1 MAECSVLTASSKAR
15 MSSCSASLSRWDSP
29 ITASLC
35 GLVRGHDRPGRL
47 DAQTPRGLP
56 VGTPGARHQETRLAA
71 AKRTAGRWPIISS
84 GILSAARPRRSAGRR
99 VTSWRP
105 PAAGRPG
112 QPAGPGPGPAAN
124 APAGGDDSWCRGIHD
139 GSHGAVVRSP
149 PAVVGRRLGVPHRQ
163 APLYAR
169 RCRWLGSSTSS
180 WATRP
185 ADGPDGIRPAPSGP
199 TTGTPPQRWPPA
211 SWPRLRSASTRPSAA
226 LLLTASTLL
235 RGGHRIE
242 YRHRSYRPANDLPA
256 AAFDRTARST
266 IHQRAFRIR
275 KLVPGDGQ
283 ACWKAHERV
292 QYLNLGAPAHSM
304 CTSAGNLCLVRPANR
319 VSRPSLSGR

>member
-1 MAECSVLTASSKAR
+1 MRKPHEGFRSEHLEHVTKKLAWLPRS
-15 MSSCSASLSRWDSP
+15 
-29 ITASLC
+29 
-35 GLVRGHDRPGRL
+35 GRP
-47 DAQTPRGLP
+47 A
-56 VGTPGARHQETRLAA
+56 
-71 AKRTAGRWPIISS
+71 AGRSS
-84 GILSAARPRRSAGRR
+84 RAASYRRPDRADLRGVGSRRG
-99 VTSWRP
+99 WP

-112 QPAGPGPGPAAN
+112 QPAGPRPGPAAN
-124 APAGGDDSWCRGIHD
+124 APAGGDDGWCRGIHD

-149 PAVVGRRLGVPHRQ
+149 PTVIGRRLGVPHRQ